1 MEQAPGRCALSLMP
15 RYHFHVYNDLV
26 ALDEEGKEL
35 PSIEAAREEAI
46 RGGRA
51 LMAEQL
57 MEAGRMRLQHRI
69 EVADENGRVLL
80 TIPFRELVNIE
91 G

>member
-1 MEQAPGRCALSLMP
+1 MEQAPDRRALSLMP
-15 RYHFHVYNDLV
+15 RYHFNVYNDLI

-35 PSIEAAREEAI
+35 PNIEAAREEAI

-57 MEAGRMRLQHRI
+57 IEAGRMRLQHRI

>member
-1 MEQAPGRCALSLMP
+1 MP
-15 RYHFHVYNDLV
+15 RYYFNVYNDLV
-26 ALDEEGKEL
+26 AQDEEGREL
-35 PSIEAAREEAI
+35 PDVAAAREEAI
-46 RGGRA
+46 KGGRA

-57 MEAGRMRLQHRI
+57 VEAGRMRLQHRI

>member
-1 MEQAPGRCALSLMP
+1 MEQAPDRCALSLMP
-15 RYHFHVYNDLV
+15 RYHFNVYNDLV

-35 PSIEAAREEAI
+35 PDIAAAREEAI
-46 RGGRA
+46 RGARG
-51 LMAEQL
+51 LMAEELIQ
-57 MEAGRMRLQHRI
+57 AGRMRLQHRI
-69 EVADENGRVLL
+69 EVADEKGRVLL